1 MNLQNLGIKNLKT
14 EAMFA
19 EVREDL
25 CSEKMIFSK
34 LYAENGPLV
43 QVDKVWPLLGFNSRD
58 TFNRTADKRRIP
70 LHVIRPA
77 GRRKSFFCC
86 HNMMLSRHLA
96 TLSLSEEEKP
106 TRKSKTPTPLLLR
119 MPTSPTKAT
128 FI

>member
-58 TFNRTADKRRIP
+58 TFNRAAQKRRIP

-77 GRRKSFFCC
+77 GRRKSFVATDELSKYLA
-86 HNMMLSRHLA
+86 MLTQSVRG
-96 TLSLSEEEKP
+96 EKP
-106 TRKSKTPTPLLLR
+106 T
-119 MPTSPTKAT
+119 
-128 FI
+128 